1 MIVASWWPVALSS
14 TLETWASAVI
24 SWKCSGSCTKVCSLA
39 WSSLERLRSLWLH
52 LHSITGTLALDS
64 ASSSPVCLSHV
75 PTVICELQYCVFSTT
90 H

>member
-1 MIVASWWPVALSS
+1 MVASLWPVSLSS
-14 TLETWASAVI
+14 ILETWASEVM
-24 SWKCSGSCTKVCSLA
+24 SWECSGSCLKACSLA
-39 WSSLERLRSLWLH
+39 WPYLERLRSLWLH
-52 LHSITGTLALDS
+52 LHSITGILALNS